1 MSLLSSL
8 KDFFTQTVATAGNVA
23 TNFDK
28 HWLAL
33 QALWAR
39 AKDDWDT
46 FLEGRDLDEIRVGGA
61 KLTSIVLT
69 ARDAEEVLEEFRVN
83 RLKEKV
89 LAAYDTIKD
98 AIENIKLGPVDFSS
112 SAGQAGEEVGPMAK
126 LMVRLDDMLS
136 QVERIL
142 EAILSVAELFDFV
155 TSAEKEIEAAV
166 LPQTNKETTVDGHR
180 SRLN

>member
-1 MSLLSSL
+1 VSLLTTL
-8 KDFFTQTVATAGNVA
+8 KDFFTRTVATAGNVA

-28 HWLAL
+28 HWQAL
-33 QALWAR
+33 QDLWTRAR
-39 AKDDWDT
+39 DDWDT
-46 FLEGRDLDEIRVGGA
+46 FLEGRDLDSLRVKGA
-61 KLTSIVLT
+61 KLTSVVLT

-89 LAAYDTIKD
+89 LAAYGTIKD
-98 AIENIKLGPVDFSS
+98 AIEEIKLGPVDFGSS
-112 SAGQAGEEVGPMAK
+112 PGQAGEEVGPMAK
-126 LMVRLDDMLS
+126 LMVRLDDMLT

-155 TSAEKEIEAAV
+155 TSAEKEIESKV
-166 LPQTNKETTVDGHR
+166 LTQGNPETTVDGRR